1 MGFATKSKLKAIIST
16 SGGGGGYLNPSKV
29 QAGTSKRF
37 KILSPEP
44 LESWCVWG
52 EDPSGACK
60 PFRFSEDPTPS
71 QINEAMGSDYVRRM
85 NREGTAPEAVK
96 PGVSFFVWSYTDEA
110 VMLCEFTQKSLQK
123 ELYAITSM
131 EEYDDLND
139 WDFDLGR
146 EGAGLATE
154 YSLRV
159 IPAKKGEGPA
169 IASAWEAAQAKGY
182 SLEALLTGENPF
194 GGS

>member
-1 MGFATKSKLKAIIST
+1 MGFATKSKLAAIVSGT
-16 SGGGGGYLNPSKV
+16 GGGGGYLNPSKI

-37 KILSPEP
+37 KILSDSP

-60 PFRFSEDPTPS
+60 PFRFADDPSPSE
-71 QINEAMGSDYVRRM
+71 IEEKMGGEYVRRM

-96 PGVSFFVWSYTDEA
+96 PGMAFFVWSYTDNA
-110 VMLCEFTQKSLQK
+110 VMLAEFSQKGLIK
-123 ELYAITSM
+123 ELLSICSM
-131 EEYDDLND
+131 EEYSDLSE

-154 YSLRV
+154 YTLRAV
-159 IPAKKGEGPA
+159 PAKKGEGPA
-169 IASAWEAAQAKGY
+169 IAAAWETAQAKGY
-182 SLEALLTGENPF
+182 SLNALLTGENPF

>member
-1 MGFATKSKLKAIIST
+1 MGFATKSKLAAVVSG
-16 SGGGGGYLNPSKV
+16 GGGGGYLNPSKV

-37 KILSPEP
+37 KILSDAP
-44 LESWCVWG
+44 LDSWCVWG

-60 PFRFSEDPTPS
+60 PFRFDHDPSPAE
-71 QINEAMGSDYVRRM
+71 INEKMGGDYVRRM

-96 PGVSFFVWSYTDEA
+96 PGMSFFVYEYDSSS
-110 VMLCEFTQKSLQK
+110 VMLCEFTQKSLIK
-123 ELYAITSM
+123 ELLSIASL
-131 EEYDDLND
+131 EEYENLEE
-139 WDFDLGR
+139 WDFTLGR
-146 EGAGLATE
+146 EGSGLATE
-154 YSLRV
+154 YSLRA

-182 SLEALLTGENPF
+182 SLDALLTGDNPF

>member
-1 MGFATKSKLKAIIST
+1 MGFATKSKLAAVVA

-37 KILSPEP
+37 KILSDAP
-44 LESWCVWG
+44 LDSWCVWG
-52 EDPSGACK
+52 EDPTGACK
-60 PFRFSEDPTPS
+60 PFRFDHDPSPAE
-71 QINEAMGSDYVRRM
+71 IEEKMGGEYVRRM

-96 PGVSFFVWSYTDEA
+96 PGMSFFVYEYDSSS
-110 VMLCEFTQKSLQK
+110 VMLCEFTQKSLIK
-123 ELYAITSM
+123 ELLSIASM
-131 EEYDDLND
+131 EEYEDLEQ
-139 WDFDLGR
+139 WDFDLAR
-146 EGAGLATE
+146 EGSGLATE
-154 YSLRV
+154 YTLRAV
-159 IPAKKGEGPA
+159 PAKKGEGPA

>member
-1 MGFATKSKLKAIIST
+1 MGFATKSKLAAVVS

-37 KILSPEP
+37 KILSDAP
-44 LESWCVWG
+44 LDSWCVWG

-60 PFRFSEDPTPS
+60 PFRFDHDPSPAE
-71 QINEAMGSDYVRRM
+71 IEEKMGGDYVRRI

-96 PGVSFFVWSYTDEA
+96 PGMSFFVYEYDSSS
-110 VMLCEFTQKSLQK
+110 VMLCEFTQKSLIK
-123 ELYAITSM
+123 ELLSIASM
-131 EEYDDLND
+131 EEYEDLEQ
-139 WDFDLGR
+139 WDFDLAR
-146 EGAGLATE
+146 EGSGLATE
-154 YSLRV
+154 YTLRAV
-159 IPAKKGEGPA
+159 PAKKGEGPA

-182 SLEALLTGENPF
+182 SLDALLTGDNPF